1 MGTRSAF
8 TSELPIKMCIRDRL
22 ESWHILPDA
31 AAFADRGAERA
42 GRDLFKESNNAV
54 IYARIM
60 ARARRT
66 DAILPRLGA
75 DAATDQQVTQAAG
88 RIIGETYTPE
98 EKTRLEQSLSSR
110 SAGTSLKK
118 RDATL
123 LPLAQSAGLVDLES
137 RWLRESM
144 DAQTALID
152 TRFVALQSQRGLY
165 LSLIHI

>member
-1 MGTRSAF
+1 MPKRSAALKTAIIGARTETADADF
-8 TSELPIKMCIRDRL
+8 AIAERL

-42 GRDLFKESNNAV
+42 GSDLFKESNNAV

-88 RIIGETYTPE
+88 RIIDETYTPE

-123 LPLAQSAGLVDLES
+123 LPLAQAAGLVDLES

-144 DAQTALID
+144 DAQAAQID
-152 TRFVALQSQRGLY
+152 HAS
-165 LSLIHI
+165 